1 MLKKL
6 KEKELLNLSVEELER
21 RLLDLRSEYSR
32 LKAMSARGAVK
43 KETGV
48 IRSVRRN
55 IARLETA
62 KRLKQME
69 MKREVKRA

>member
-1 MLKKL
+1 MKKL
-6 KEKELLNLSVEELER
+6 KGKELLNLSLEELDK

-32 LKAMSARGAVK
+32 LKAMAARGAVK

-48 IRSVRRN
+48 IKSVRRN

-62 KRLKQME
+62 RRLKLIG
-69 MKREVKRA
+69 MKREVKQA